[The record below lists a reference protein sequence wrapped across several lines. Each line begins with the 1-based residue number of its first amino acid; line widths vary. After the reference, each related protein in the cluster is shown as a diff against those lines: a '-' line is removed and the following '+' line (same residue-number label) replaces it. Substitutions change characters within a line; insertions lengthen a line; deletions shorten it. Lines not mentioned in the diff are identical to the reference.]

1 MFSQTL
7 SEILSSYL
15 TTGSTPSKQ
24 CKYVI
29 HAISFLLVYDASN
42 GHVRYTTY
50 DLRREYDTINPRTH
64 PDIMVLSGETRPRHP
79 YWYARVLGIYHMDVW
94 LNIEG
99 PIQKHHIEVLYVR
112 WMAPLTDHQSG
123 MSYARLPKVAFVED
137 SDRDAFGFLD
147 PGQVIRSAHLIPA
160 FVSHR
165 GTTSLRYGKSFAR
178 QSGELDDWEA
188 YYVGM

>member
-1 MFSQTL
+1 
-7 SEILSSYL
+7 
-15 TTGSTPSKQ
+15 
-24 CKYVI
+24 
-29 HAISFLLVYDASN
+29 
-42 GHVRYTTY
+42 
-50 DLRREYDTINPRTH
+50 
-64 PDIMVLSGETRPRHP
+64 MVLSGETRPRHP

-99 PIQKHHIEVLYVR
+99 PRKKQQIEVLYVR
-112 WMAPLTDHQSG
+112 WMAPLADHQSG

-165 GTTSLRYGKSFAR
+165 GTTSLRHGKSFAR